1 MNQTVAAK
9 LKIFASM
16 FIFGTLG
23 VFVRYIA
30 LPSEIIALSRGVIGS
45 LFLILVVLLR
55 GTRPSWVQ
63 IRKNLLWLIL
73 SGTALGFNWILF
85 FEAQNFTSVAIGTLC
100 YYMAPI
106 FIIIVSPF
114 LLKEK
119 LTAKK
124 IVCVILALIGM
135 ICISGVIGSGI
146 PSSRE
151 VKGIAF
157 GLAAAVLYASIVL
170 MNKQIRDISAY
181 DKTIIQLII
190 SVITLLPYILL
201 KTDISA
207 LDLSGSALP
216 MLILVGIVH
225 TGLAYY
231 LYFGSMEHVAGQT
244 AAVISYVDPAVAV
257 LASILVLREPMQLI
271 EALGAVL
278 IIGAAL
284 MSEITVINRK
294 QAKI

>member
-1 MNQTVAAK
+1 MSQTTTAK

-16 FIFGTLG
+16 FIFGTIG
-23 VFVRYIA
+23 AFVRFIP
-30 LPSEIIALSRGVIGS
+30 LPSEIIALARGVIGS
-45 LFLILVVLLR
+45 IFLLLVVLLR
-55 GTRPSWVQ
+55 GGKLDWPQ
-63 IRKNLLWLIL
+63 IRKNALWLIL

-85 FEAQNFTSVAIGTLC
+85 FEAQRFTSVAIGTLC

-106 FIIIVSPF
+106 FIIVVSPF
-114 LLKEK
+114 LLKER

-124 IVCVILALIGM
+124 LICVALALIGM
-135 ICISGVIGSGI
+135 VFISGVIGGGI
-146 PSSRE
+146 PSGSE
-151 VKGIAF
+151 LKGIVF

-170 MNKQIRDISAY
+170 MNKQIKDISAY
-181 DKTIIQLII
+181 DKTILQLAI
-190 SVITLLPYILL
+190 SAVTLVPYILL
-201 KTDISA
+201 TTELA
-207 LDLSGSALP
+207 TVDLSGSALP
-216 MLILVGIVH
+216 MLVLVGIIH

-257 LASILVLREPMQLI
+257 LASIFVLGEPMKLI

-284 MSEITVINRK
+284 MSEITLSKRK
-294 QAKI
+294 QGSM

>member
-1 MNQTVAAK
+1 MSQTTTAK

-16 FIFGTLG
+16 FIFGTIG
-23 VFVRYIA
+23 AFVRFIP
-30 LPSEIIALSRGVIGS
+30 LPSEIVALARGVIGS
-45 LFLILVVLLR
+45 IFLLLVVLIR
-55 GTRPSWVQ
+55 GGKPDWPQ
-63 IRKNLLWLIL
+63 IRKNALWLIL

-85 FEAQNFTSVAIGTLC
+85 FEAQRFTSVAIGTLC

-106 FIIIVSPF
+106 FIIVVSPF
-114 LLKEK
+114 LLKER

-124 IVCVILALIGM
+124 LICVALALIGM
-135 ICISGVIGSGI
+135 VFISGVIGGGI
-146 PSSRE
+146 PSGSE
-151 VKGIAF
+151 LKGIVF

-170 MNKQIRDISAY
+170 MNKQIKDISAY
-181 DKTIIQLII
+181 DKTILQLAI
-190 SVITLLPYILL
+190 SAVTLVPYILL
-201 KTDISA
+201 TTELA
-207 LDLSGSALP
+207 TVDLSGSALP
-216 MLILVGIVH
+216 MLVLVGIIH

-257 LASILVLREPMQLI
+257 LASIFVLGEPMKLI

-284 MSEITVINRK
+284 MSEITLSKRK
-294 QAKI
+294 RGSM